1 MRLWVEDFKYQLA
14 MALRVVGV
22 GLAAVA
28 WISVLGSEFQ
38 QGADARTIA
47 QVGAAIVAV
56 CVAQLFTGQPPS
68 ATIVD
73 LLRPFERDILAVAK
87 ERAHG
92 DPDQADFFAARIAA
106 LAAVRIRRGADLPR
120 DRRAWLRALARLAGD
135 D

>member
-1 MRLWVEDFKYQLA
+1 VTPGNLRLRTGAQRETHSL
-14 MALRVVGV
+14 
-22 GLAAVA
+22 GLEPLVKLLVQA
-28 WISVLGSEFQ
+28 W
-38 QGADARTIA
+38 IA

-92 DPDQADFFAARIAA
+92 DPELADFFAARIAA
-106 LAAVRIRRGADLPR
+106 LAAVRTRRGADLPR